1 MKIPWRR
8 EWQPTPVFLPGEF
21 HGQRSLAGYSP
32 WGCKESDMTEW
43 LSTHTEMYLLH
54 PIRKWVPVVMGILP
68 NWSDRPFLLQ
78 DAMRTF
84 YTFPRGNTIRKTTE
98 PLFPSYFTEEVP
110 RLAWSLSFP
119 FLISFCNNWREKSLL
134 HRAVSLFPPP
144 PGHFPFLLS
153 SHLMHM
159 VGDTCKIQRNW
170 RGKTS
175 SVSGDSVATFSWG
188 ASLSSQKLCWA
199 HVPLIPIFN
208 FVVSTFTEE
217 LKGRGPFQQ
226 MVT

>member
-1 MKIPWRR
+1 MKEVATNFYFSSVQKGWRNR
-8 EWQPTPVFLPGEF
+8 
-21 HGQRSLAGYSP
+21 
-32 WGCKESDMTEW
+32 
-43 LSTHTEMYLLH
+43 
-54 PIRKWVPVVMGILP
+54 
-68 NWSDRPFLLQ
+68 
-78 DAMRTF
+78 
-84 YTFPRGNTIRKTTE
+84 TTE
-98 PLFPSYFTEEVP
+98 REKKIELQVVLECDSNKRSALHSPFCCPAPCHSWSSGALELFCMTVYLSCPPQALTSLCACSVSTNAFTSYFTEEVP

-170 RGKTS
+170 RGKTP

-188 ASLSSQKLCWA
+188 ASLSSQKLCRA

-208 FVVSTFTEE
+208 FVVSTFTDE

-226 MVT
+226 MVTQ

>member
-119 FLISFCNNWREKSLL
+119 FLFPSVTTEGKSPFCTGPWASSHHLQAIFPSCFLL
-134 HRAVSLFPPP
+134 TWCTWWGTLAKYNETGEARLPVSLE
-144 PGHFPFLLS
+144 
-153 SHLMHM
+153 
-159 VGDTCKIQRNW
+159 IQLPH
-170 RGKTS
+170 
-175 SVSGDSVATFSWG
+175 SV
-188 ASLSSQKLCWA
+188 
-199 HVPLIPIFN
+199 
-208 FVVSTFTEE
+208 EE
-217 LKGRGPFQQ
+217 HH
-226 MVT
+226 